1 MFSKQ
6 LSFIKQNW
14 VISLLILISFLV
26 YAKLIFYGSISWD
39 DPEMVFKN
47 KAVKSF
53 DLITLFTN
61 HYVGNYIPITMFGH
75 SVAWLLFDNW
85 SGGHHLLNILLH
97 LLNGVLV
104 YRIAERLFKTNL
116 VSVIGATIF
125 LLHPLQVESVA
136 WIAELKNVL
145 STTFYFSSTLA
156 YLQYTEH
163 AKRSYQVKYVL
174 FFVLGCLSKSS
185 VVILP
190 LVFVAIDIF
199 KSNSVTW
206 KMIISKT
213 PLLLLSILFGFI
225 NIKTQSADL
234 FINHAHEFPIWQRKA
249 LAGFALLN
257 YLLLFLLPVNLSVIY
272 PYPPINTATFVIGFV
287 LLIGLFVVSFLCWKR
302 KKFTNLFLIFFFLI
316 NLLLVLQFIPFGE
329 VLYADRYAY
338 IPIIAIAWFV
348 GALLQK
354 LQIKQVII
362 LLILA
367 IPLAIVSYQRISSW
381 KNAITLY
388 ESILKIYPKQYIALN
403 SAGVECMLLNEDKK
417 ALTYLNQAIKEA
429 PYNYKSYYNKGLLL
443 LKNNKPKAA
452 IESFN
457 QALQLYQ
464 YPKAFAARASA
475 YYMLGDNS
483 KAMQDASK
491 VISTDSKNATA
502 HFVLG
507 NCYNDLNKLNEAENE
522 YNTCIKLNADDAD
535 YYFKRAIVQ
544 GKMQKFEQ
552 SLSDLTVCIELNPNY
567 YEAYYWRGV
576 AKVNLKQNPCSD
588 FNVAARRYYEP
599 AVKALTNYCK

>member
-1 MFSKQ
+1 MFYKQ
-6 LSFIKQNW
+6 LSFIKQHR
-14 VISLLILISFLV
+14 VIILLILISFLV

-61 HYVGNYIPITMFGH
+61 HYVGNYIPITMFSH

-97 LLNGVLV
+97 LVNGILV
-104 YRIAERLFKTNL
+104 YRISERLFKSNL
-116 VSVIGATIF
+116 MSSIGAAIF
-125 LLHPLQVESVA
+125 LLHPLQIESVA
-136 WIAELKNVL
+136 WISELKNVL
-145 STTFYFSSTLA
+145 SSTFYFSSTLA
-156 YLQYTEH
+156 YLQYSEQP
-163 AKRSYQVKYVL
+163 KRSFQLKYLL
-174 FFVLGCLSKSS
+174 FFLLGCLSKSS

-190 LVFVAIDIF
+190 LVLIAIDIF
-199 KSNSVTW
+199 KSNSFSW
-206 KMIISKT
+206 KIIISKT
-213 PLLLLSILFGFI
+213 PLLLISILFGII

-234 FINHAHEFPIWQRKA
+234 FINHSHEFPIWQRIA

-257 YLLLFLLPVNLSVIY
+257 YVLLFLLPLNLSVIY
-272 PYPPINTATFVIGFV
+272 PYPPINSATFVIGFAF
-287 LLIGLFVVSFLCWKR
+287 LLGLFTVSFLSWR
-302 KKFTNLFLIFFFLI
+302 QKKFKLLFLIFFLFI

-338 IPIIAIAWFV
+338 IPIIAFAWFT
-348 GALLQK
+348 GILLLK
-354 LQIKQVII
+354 LQIKHIFI
-362 LLILA
+362 LPVLS
-367 IPLAIVSYQRISSW
+367 IPLALLSYQRITKW

-417 ALTYLNQAIKEA
+417 ALYYLNEAIKEA
-429 PYNYKSYYNKGLLL
+429 PNNYKSYYNKGLLL
-443 LKNNKPKAA
+443 LKNNKPKQA

-464 YPKAFAARASA
+464 YPKAIAARASA

-483 KAMQDASK
+483 KAMLDASK
-491 VISTDSKNATA
+491 VILNDVNNATA

-507 NCYNDLNKLNEAENE
+507 NCYNDLNKLIEAEDE
-522 YNTCIKLNADDAD
+522 YNTCIKLKADDAD
-535 YYFKRAIVQ
+535 YYFKRAIVF
-544 GKMQKFEQ
+544 GKKQKFEQ

-567 YEAYYWRGV
+567 HEAYYWRGV
-576 AKVNLKQNPCSD
+576 AKLNLKLNPCSD

-599 AVKALTNYCK
+599 AVKALANYCK